1 MSEDPLETVQTL
13 LESVIKETDDPE
25 VHYKLRSALQIL
37 EASKEEVS
45 TLKEAAADHPELK
58 DRLSDLGYL

>member
-1 MSEDPLETVQTL
+1 MSENPLETVQTL
-13 LESVIKETDDPE
+13 LESVIEETDDAE

-45 TLKEAAADHPELK
+45 TLKEAVADHPELE

>member
-13 LESVIKETDDPE
+13 LESVIEDTDDQE

-37 EASKEEVS
+37 EASKVEVS
-45 TLKEAAADHPELK
+45 TLREAVTDHPELE

>member
-13 LESVIKETDDPE
+13 LESVIEETDDPE

-45 TLKEAAADHPELK
+45 TLKEAATDHPELE

>member
-13 LESVIKETDDPE
+13 LESVIEETDDAE

-45 TLKEAAADHPELK
+45 TLKEAAADHPELE

>member
-1 MSEDPLETVQTL
+1 MSEDPLDTVQTL
-13 LESVIKETDDPE
+13 LESVIEETDDAE

-45 TLKEAAADHPELK
+45 TLKEAVADHPELE

>member
-13 LESVIKETDDPE
+13 LESVIEETDDAE
-25 VHYKLRSALQIL
+25 VHYKLRSALQVL

-45 TLKEAAADHPELK
+45 TLREATAEHPELE

>member
-1 MSEDPLETVQTL
+1 MSDNPLTTVQTL
-13 LESVIKETDDPE
+13 LESVIEETDDQE

-45 TLKEAAADHPELK
+45 TLKEAVAEHPELE
-58 DRLSDLGYL
+58 DRLNDLGYL

>member
-13 LESVIKETDDPE
+13 LESVIEEADDAE

-45 TLKEAAADHPELK
+45 TLKEAVADHPELE

>member
-13 LESVIKETDDPE
+13 LESVIEETDDAE

-45 TLKEAAADHPELK
+45 TLKEAVADHPELE